1 MAARIE
7 DYALIGDTGT
17 AALVSRQGS
26 IDWFCAPRFDSG
38 ACLAALLGSRRH
50 GQWAM
55 APVGVCDGIE
65 RRYRGDTLVLE
76 TVFTTP
82 TGAVAVI
89 DFMPVRV
96 AGSGSSGVRGSAGG
110 RETAPTIV
118 RIVEG
123 RAGTSTM
130 RTELALRFDYGSIVP
145 WVQALEAE
153 GGAPFGFRA
162 VGGADGL
169 VVHADVEL
177 TPSELHHSAVFTVA
191 AGERRTFTLSWFAS
205 HLPSPAA
212 IDAVAVLAETER
224 WWQDWADHCT
234 YEGPW
239 RAEVRRSLLTLKGL
253 TYAPTGGIVA
263 AATTSLPEWIGSVRN
278 WDYRY
283 CWLRDA
289 TFTLTA
295 LIDAGHTE
303 EAMAWSDWLRRA
315 IAGSPEK
322 MQIMYGV
329 AGERRLDE
337 YEVDWLPGYE
347 ASAPVRVGNAA
358 SGQFQLD
365 VYGEVMDMFWTTAAR
380 DLPQTSAVSGRHDGL
395 PPDAI
400 DLARMLADHVRTVW
414 RQPDDG
420 IWEVRGPRQHFV
432 HSKVMAWVA
441 IDRWVRLVEHL
452 ELEDDPAPWRALADE
467 IHADVCGFGYDG
479 GLGAFTQYYGSGSL
493 DASVLMMGLVG
504 FLPPTDPRL
513 VTTIDAIARTLLVDG
528 FVRRYETSRTVAA
541 GPVGLYESEDG
552 AGLAGGAD
560 DAGDA
565 GDFGDAPAT
574 VDGLPPGEGSFLL
587 TTFWLVD
594 CYVLLGR
601 LDEATALFERLVALR
616 NDVGLLA
623 EEFDPA
629 GGRLLGNFPQAFS
642 HVGLVNSAFNL
653 HSALEH
659 DNARVTNRSVARR

>member
-55 APVGVCDGIE
+55 APVGVCERIE
-65 RRYRGDTLVLE
+65 RSYRGDTLVLE

-82 TGAVAVI
+82 TGEVAVI
-89 DFMPVRV
+89 DFMPVR
-96 AGSGSSGVRGSAGG
+96 AAAADPTG
-110 RETAPTIV
+110 RDGAAPTIV

-123 RAGTSTM
+123 RSGTASM
-130 RTELALRFDYGSIVP
+130 RTELSLRFDYGSIVP
-145 WVQALEAE
+145 WVQALGGGDGE
-153 GGAPFGFRA
+153 GPFGFRA

-169 VVHADVEL
+169 IVHADVEL
-177 TPSELHHSAVFTVA
+177 TPSELHHSAVFTVG
-191 AGERRTFTLSWFAS
+191 AGERRTFTLSWFPS
-205 HLPSPAA
+205 HLPSPPA
-212 IDAVAVLAETER
+212 IDAVAVLADTER

-234 YEGPW
+234 YDGPW

-263 AATTSLPEWIGSVRN
+263 APTTSLPEWIGSVRN

-289 TFTLTA
+289 TFTLIA
-295 LIDAGHTE
+295 LIDAGHVE
-303 EAMAWSDWLRRA
+303 EATAWSDWLRRA

-337 YEVDWLPGYE
+337 YEVAWLPGYE
-347 ASAPVRVGNAA
+347 SSAPVRVGNAA

-365 VYGEVMDMFWTTAAR
+365 VYGEVMDMFWTTASR
-380 DLPQTSAVSGRHDGL
+380 GLPQTSTFSGRHEGL
-395 PPDAI
+395 PSDAV

-441 IDRWVRLVEHL
+441 IDRWARLVEHL
-452 ELEDDPAPWRALADE
+452 GLDDDPAPWRALADE
-467 IHADVCGFGYDG
+467 IHADVCAFGYDA

-493 DASVLMMGLVG
+493 DASLLMMGLVG

-513 VTTIDAIARTLLVDG
+513 VATIDAVARTLLVDG
-528 FVRRYETSRTVAA
+528 FVRRYETTRTV
-541 GPVGLYESEDG
+541 PVGLPGPSSPTD
-552 AGLAGGAD
+552 ARAD
-560 DAGDA
+560 PPA
-565 GDFGDAPAT
+565 AT

-594 CYVLLGR
+594 CFVLLGR
-601 LDEATALFERLVALR
+601 LDEATELFERLVALR

-623 EEFDPA
+623 EEYDPA
-629 GGRLLGNFPQAFS
+629 SGRLLGNFPQAFS

-653 HSALEH
+653 HSAREQ
-659 DNARVTNRSVARR
+659 DNIRVTNRSVNRR